1 MGSRAERSVDL
12 EHLKELI
19 HTEVK
24 NLRERKLMGK
34 LTIVPQ
40 KSGRDDVD

>member
-12 EHLKELI
+12 ERLRDLI

-24 NLRERKLMGK
+24 NFEAEETDG
-34 LTIVPQ
+34 Q
-40 KSGRDDVD
+40 AVDWAAKTQLDI